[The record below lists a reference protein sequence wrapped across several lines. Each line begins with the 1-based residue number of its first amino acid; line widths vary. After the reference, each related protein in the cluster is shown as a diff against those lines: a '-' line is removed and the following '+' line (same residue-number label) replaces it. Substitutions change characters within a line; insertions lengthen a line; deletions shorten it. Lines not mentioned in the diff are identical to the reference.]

1 MQAHVILIVDDEP
14 AIVEALADAL
24 EAEGRRIIVCADD
37 AAASVV
43 MARIPVSLVLTDLRL
58 SPPYG
63 FEGLSLIKRV
73 VESKQETVVVAMTGL
88 GDETL
93 EATARAHGAGLVLAK
108 PFGADRVEHIVAFS
122 RPVELPAWMEAD
134 SGPIHF
140 PKLESDGLVRDLY
153 SVFQPIVDLRSGEV
167 YGVEALA
174 RSRGGRPFHDIGTLV
189 EYAARRDRMAELDL
203 TLIGN
208 SLEGGAEWARTS
220 PLFINVHPY
229 TMVSP
234 DRLVPR
240 LLVTAAHLGIAPRN
254 LVIEITE
261 HAALPN
267 QSGAMECIDELRAE
281 GVRFALDDVG
291 VAYSHLSLIDRI
303 RPSFL
308 KISQD
313 FGTDFER
320 HSVRG
325 RLVQNIQRLAADFE
339 LDVILE
345 GVESEAT
352 AIAARENGIRYA
364 QGYHLARPAGLATLM
379 EKAIAA

>member
-14 AIVEALADAL
+14 TLAGTLADAL
-24 EAEGRRIIVCADD
+24 EGEGRRVIVCADD
-37 AAASVV
+37 SAASAV
-43 MARIPVSLVLTDLRL
+43 MGRVSVSLVLTDLRL
-58 SPPYG
+58 TPPYG

-73 VESKQETVVVAMTGL
+73 VESGQETVVVAMTGL

-93 EATARAHGAGLVLAK
+93 EATARAHGAGLVLVK
-108 PFGADRVEHIVAFS
+108 PFGADRLEHILAFS
-122 RPVELPAWMEAD
+122 RPVEVPAWLEAD
-134 SGPIHF
+134 AGPIWF
-140 PKLESDGLVRDLY
+140 PSLESEALARDLHAVY
-153 SVFQPIVDLRSGEV
+153 QPIFDLRSGEV
-167 YGVEALA
+167 FGAEALA
-174 RSRGGRPFHDIGTLV
+174 RSRGRKPFHDIGTLV
-189 EYAARRDRMAELDL
+189 EYASRRDRITELDL
-203 TLIGN
+203 MLIGN
-208 SLEGGAEWARTS
+208 SIEGGAEWAKTA
-220 PLFINVHPY
+220 PLFVNVHPF
-229 TMVSP
+229 TLVSP

-240 LLVTAAHLGIAPRN
+240 LLVTAAHHGVDPAK

-267 QSGAMECIDELRAE
+267 QAGALACIDELRAA

-291 VAYSHLSLIDRI
+291 VAYSHLALIDRI

-345 GVESEAT
+345 GVETEAT
-352 AIAARENGIRYA
+352 MVAAREHGIRYA
-364 QGYHLARPAGLATLM
+364 QGYHLGRPGSLT
-379 EKAIAA
+379 AIAQAA